1 MSGREVELYR
11 APIDGL
17 SCLRSE
23 GRLRRLKLPLP
34 ADPPSEGPPAAC
46 FFCHPERDRLDLGPW
61 PRPEGALR
69 VIGNAHPF
77 AERALLVAPPDEALH
92 LATPAT
98 LPPATLAALLALP
111 FAAAFHEAFDLAGRN
126 VAAFVNVGRRAAQ
139 SRRHPHLQI
148 VAFDRERGALVDG
161 GAMAAAALRED
172 LAAASSEERTLPLA
186 DGAIALVPRRPSM
199 TAEAWLALPDPAAPQ
214 DAWLAAARGL
224 AQLCAAGAKA
234 ISGDYNLVWRLEPPA
249 LVRVVP
255 RGLSERA
262 GLELAAPALLSGVV
276 ATSTRESVLLWS
288 SALSGTGA

>member
-1 MSGREVELYR
+1 VSGREVELYR

-34 ADPPSEGPPAAC
+34 ADPPLEGPPAAC

-92 LATPAT
+92 LKTPAT
-98 LPPATLAALLALP
+98 LPAETLAALIALP
-111 FAAAFHEAFDLAGRN
+111 FDAPFLEAFDLAGRN
-126 VAAFVNVGRRAAQ
+126 VAAFVNVGKRAAQ
-139 SRRHPHLQI
+139 SRRHPHLQV

-161 GAMAAAALRED
+161 GATAAAALQDD
-172 LAAASSEERTLPLA
+172 LAAASAEERTLLLA
-186 DGAIALVPRRPSM
+186 DGAVALVPRRPSK
-199 TAEAWLALPDPAAPQ
+199 TAEAWLVLPDGSAPQ

-224 AQLCAAGAKA
+224 AKLCAAGEKA
-234 ISGDYNLVWRLEPPA
+234 ISGDYNLVWRLEAPA

-288 SALSGTGA
+288 SALA